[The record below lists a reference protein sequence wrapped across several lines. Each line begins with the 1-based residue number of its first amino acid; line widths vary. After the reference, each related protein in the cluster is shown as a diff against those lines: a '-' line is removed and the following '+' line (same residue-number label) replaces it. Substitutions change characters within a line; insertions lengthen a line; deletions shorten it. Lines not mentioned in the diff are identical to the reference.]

1 MDNNINNN
9 INNDIINN
17 NINNDIINN
26 NILIEYDNDASE
38 TIAYILIFVFIL
50 VTGIILIIYVVKK
63 YNLQL
68 LNKQPPRTPTPI
80 PTPFL
85 GTQNT
90 GIYDDDVDL
99 SGNCSKRPLYD
110 SDFFKRIYNNTENTL
125 VFY

>member
-17 NINNDIINN
+17 NL
-26 NILIEYDNDASE
+26 LIEYNNDASE

-50 VTGIILIIYVVKK
+50 VTGIILIIYAVKK

-68 LNKQPPRTPTPI
+68 FNRRSPPPTPI
-80 PTPFL
+80 PTPFT

-110 SDFFKRIYNNTENTL
+110 SDFFKKIYNNTDNTL